1 METLSREQAVWA
13 AGMGISIERAA
24 WLLACPKFT
33 AGTVKAVSFARWS
46 ERPNAYLAH
55 INGSLYFRINRAGTR
70 IIERCPQDIAEAR
83 AYRDRRLAELGLKAA
98 KV

>member
-33 AGTVKAVSFARWS
+33 AGKVKAVSFARWS

-55 INGSLYFRINRAGTR
+55 INGSLYFRINRASLKVL
-70 IIERCPQDIAEAR
+70 ERTPQDIGQAR
-83 AYRDRRLAELGLKAA
+83 AYRDRRLVELGLKTA